1 MSIYEQLKDKIKQN
15 LIGAANSAKQA
26 GELEFSELPNF
37 TLEVPRERTHGDFA
51 TNLAMLLARQAKA
64 APRIVA
70 EKLSKHFDCHETWVK
85 DIEIAGPGFINFR
98 LDTAWLAAVVGEV
111 LSQGADYGSSNV
123 GQGKKV
129 QVEFVSANPT
139 GLLHMG
145 NARGAA
151 LGDSLANLLGL
162 AGYEVSREFY
172 INDAGNQIENFA
184 KSLEARYLQQL
195 GHDVPFPEEGYHGE
209 DLIDTVNKLIT
220 QVKDKYVNT
229 ASELR
234 KEMMVKYAL
243 QEKLNNIKE
252 TLSDFGVEYDVW
264 FSEQSL
270 HDSGQVQH
278 VLEQLKEKGYIY
290 EKEGALWLRSTD
302 FGDEKDEVVVRSN
315 GTPTYFAADIAYHKN
330 KFERGFERVINI
342 WGADH
347 HGHVA
352 RMKGAIKAL
361 DYNPDNLEIILMQL
375 VRLIRNGE
383 IVKMSKRSGQYITL
397 RELIDE
403 VGRDA
408 ARFFFIL
415 RDPDSAV
422 EFDMDLAKAESSDN
436 PVYYVQYAHARLCS
450 ILRKGEEDVAA
461 ADCASLRENA
471 DYSLLLNSASERDL
485 LRKIGE
491 LPAEIATAAMLS
503 EPHRIA
509 RFALDLASLF
519 HTFYNDQRVLADDLA
534 LRAARLNM
542 VEATKITLYNILSVL
557 GVNAP
562 ERM

>member
-1 MSIYEQLKDKIKQN
+1 MSIYEQLKDKIIQN
-15 LIGAANSAKQA
+15 LAAAAGSAKNS
-26 GELEFSELPNF
+26 GELKFNELPNF
-37 TLEVPRERTHGDFA
+37 NLEVPRERAHGDFA
-51 TNLAMLLARQAKA
+51 TNLAMLLTRQAQI
-64 APRIVA
+64 APKVIA
-70 EKLSKHFDCHETWVK
+70 DKLIKHFNRKDTWVK
-85 DIEIAGPGFINFR
+85 EIEIAGPGFINFR
-98 LDTAWLAAVVGEV
+98 LDPMWLTSVVGEV
-111 LSQGADYGSSNV
+111 LAQGPDYGSSAL

-151 LGDSLANLLGL
+151 LGDCLANLLEM
-162 AGYEVSREFY
+162 AGYEVTREFY

-184 KSLEARYLQQL
+184 KSLEARYLQLL

-209 DLIDTVNKLIT
+209 DIIDTVKKLIA

-234 KEMMVKYAL
+234 KEMLVKYAL
-243 QEKLNNIKE
+243 QEKLANISQV
-252 TLSDFGVEYDVW
+252 LANFGVEYDVW
-264 FSEQSL
+264 FSEQTL
-270 HDSGQVQH
+270 HDSGRVQK

-290 EKEGALWLRSTD
+290 QQEGALWLRSTA

-330 KFERGFERVINI
+330 KFDRGFDRVINI

-352 RMKGAIKAL
+352 RMKGAVKAL
-361 DYNPDNLEIILMQL
+361 GYDPDNLEIILMQL
-375 VRLIRNGE
+375 VRLIQNGE

-397 RELIDE
+397 QELVDE

-408 ARFFFIL
+408 ARFFFVL

-422 EFDMDLAKAESSDN
+422 EFDMDLAKAESSEN

-450 ILRKGEEDVAA
+450 ILRKAEEDPAA
-461 ADCASLRENA
+461 KVCAGKREHP
-471 DYSLLLNSASERDL
+471 DYSLLLDSPSEREL
-485 LRKIGE
+485 LRKLGE
-491 LPAEIATAAMLS
+491 FPAEVATAAMLL

-534 LRAARLNM
+534 VRAARLNM
-542 VEATKITLYNILSVL
+542 IEATKITLYNILTLL
-557 GVNAP
+557 GVSAP